1 MLIDR
6 FGREIDYLR
15 VSVTDRC
22 NYRCVYCMPESGIS
36 LKPHESILDF
46 ESIAAIAE
54 AAAELGICKIR
65 LTGGEPLVRKNIE
78 VLTKMLGSIE
88 KIKDLTMTTNAVFL
102 SEDVAG
108 ILRQAGLTR
117 INISLDTL
125 DPVRFGEITRGGDIA
140 DVFKGIESAKNAG
153 LDPVKINMIVFSG
166 TTAEEVETMRGFC
179 LEKGLVLQT
188 IKHFSLYNRDE
199 MIGDVDLFDRPAPC
213 SECNRIRLT
222 ADGFL
227 KPCLFSDEEIKVDM
241 NNIEKSILEAVS
253 GKPLQGTACCN
264 RSMYQIG
271 G

>member
-36 LKPHESILDF
+36 LKPHERILDF
-46 ESIAAIAE
+46 ESITAIAA
-54 AAAELGICKIR
+54 AAAELGIEKIR
-65 LTGGEPLVRKNIE
+65 LTGGEPLVRKDIE
-78 VLTKMLGSIE
+78 VLTGMLGSIE

-102 SEDVAG
+102 SEDMAG
-108 ILRQAGLTR
+108 ILRRAGLTR

-125 DPVRFGEITRGGDIA
+125 DPARFGEITRGGDIT

-166 TTAEEVETMRGFC
+166 TTAEEVEMMRGFC

-253 GKPLQGTACCN
+253 GKPFQGTACCN